1 MARRRK
7 FDVFTLSFLDTI
19 CCAFGAIVLIYMII
33 NAAGARS
40 FQRDTHD
47 LRAEV
52 DRLEEEVLEGYKD
65 LVVLRNSLNET
76 QEKTP
81 ASDEAARI
89 VAEMERLNEQLSPA
103 DKETLSKRDE
113 IEQLKQNL
121 KSIDEGRRR
130 LEGGTMAEGR
140 SGDRVT

>member
-7 FDVFTLSFLDTI
+7 FDVFTISFLDTI

-40 FQRDTHD
+40 FQKDTSE

-65 LVVLRNSLNET
+65 LVVLRNSLDET
-76 QEKTP
+76 AGED
-81 ASDEAARI
+81 AGLGRGGAHHRGDGAAEGAARAVGQGNA
-89 VAEMERLNEQLSPA
+89 VADA
-103 DKETLSKRDE
+103 T
-113 IEQLKQNL
+113 
-121 KSIDEGRRR
+121 
-130 LEGGTMAEGR
+130 R
-140 SGDRVT
+140 SSSSSRT